1 FLRVFALPREPFCC
15 RASLRW
21 RRTIRFSSPGVAWGT
36 EKRPR
41 PSDSVT
47 VFATPRLAETVDYR
61 LWDLRIPLDLLGV
74 DGVEERGQGIGEC
87 LALGAMRLGG
97 VDVCDEVGAESAQ
110 EEFPGK
116 GRTGPILFAGRFGYV

>member
-1 FLRVFALPREPFCC
+1 
-15 RASLRW
+15 
-21 RRTIRFSSPGVAWGT
+21 
-36 EKRPR
+36 
-41 PSDSVT
+41 
-47 VFATPRLAETVDYR
+47 YR

-74 DGVEERGQGIGEC
+74 DGVEERGQGIEEC

-116 GRTGPILFAGRFGYV
+116 GRTGPILFAGRFGYVARFLGAYLRLRLLRQTGYSLPATDHYILWCRH